1 MGSVVEGD
9 ISQGN
14 STSEQRA
21 AIQKLLASERFAST
35 PRLREVLEY
44 LLRNLDEGTS
54 GEITE
59 QSIGQAVFG
68 RQPGYN
74 AAEDNIVRV
83 TVRHLRARLADYY
96 QTEGSTES
104 LELAI
109 PKGKYQPI
117 FVRRR
122 PSLGASFRVGEV
134 EAVGAHTSDRD
145 STEMPVIADP
155 REEGTT
161 IGKPDRVPR
170 WLRWAAL
177 AVGACILAA
186 FCGGYLL
193 RSRLSPPSAPAS
205 GILASLCDPRL
216 RVSVVLVDSNLQ
228 AYRSIFGLQVSLDDY
243 LSRNYG
249 NEPLHSADR
258 RVSNALHIAL
268 DRNDTNVSSAI
279 IGSAI
284 EGSLP
289 GREVDL
295 QHPRD
300 VSMREFQSPGN
311 VVLLG
316 GPWVNPWGQL
326 FEKRLN
332 FRLLPLPDQPA
343 YSEIH
348 NVQPAGN
355 EPTDFL
361 PSKDGNLNV
370 NFVRIAILPGF
381 NTGGKVFLLGA
392 TSTEAL
398 EAGGEYLLSDD
409 GLKPLL
415 TRFHVTKPE
424 NLPPLEVVLEVKGY
438 GSVPG
443 RRRIVASR
451 VVPN

>member
-1 MGSVVEGD
+1 MKSFGSEVEGA
-9 ISQGN
+9 ISLEN
-14 STSEQRA
+14 LTSEQRA
-21 AIQKLLASERFAST
+21 AIQKLLASERFASA
-35 PRLREVLEY
+35 PRLREVLAF
-44 LLRNLDEGTS
+44 LLHNLEEGTS

-74 AAEDNIVRV
+74 ASEDNIVRV
-83 TVRHLRARLADYY
+83 TVRHLRARLTEYY
-96 QTEGSTES
+96 QTEGSAES
-104 LELAI
+104 LELVI
-109 PKGKYQPI
+109 PKGKYQPT
-117 FVRRR
+117 FVSRS
-122 PSLGASFRVGEV
+122 PSLGASGRVAET
-134 EAVGAHTSDRD
+134 EA
-145 STEMPVIADP
+145 PVIADLL
-155 REEGTT
+155 EEPAT
-161 IGKPDRVPR
+161 IGNADRTLHR
-170 WLRWAAL
+170 LRWIAL

-193 RSRLSPPSAPAS
+193 RSRLSAPSAPAS
-205 GILASLCDPRL
+205 GVLARLCDPRL
-216 RVSVVLVDSNLQ
+216 RISVVLVDSNLQ
-228 AYRSIFGLQVSLDDY
+228 VYRSIFGLQVSLDDY

-249 NEPLHSADR
+249 NEPLHSADP

-284 EGSLP
+284 ERSLP

-332 FRLLPLPDQPA
+332 FRLLPLPNQPA

-355 EPTDFL
+355 EPTDFI
-361 PSKDGNLNV
+361 PYKDGNLNV

-381 NTGGKVFLLGA
+381 SPAGKIFLLGA
-392 TSTEAL
+392 TSTESL
-398 EAGGEYLLSDD
+398 EAGGEYLLSD
-409 GLKPLL
+409 GGVTRLL

-424 NLPPLEVVLEVKGY
+424 DLPPLEVVLEVKGY
-438 GSVPG
+438 DSVPG
-443 RRRIVASR
+443 SRRIVASR